1 MHAPRHAAQSTSA
14 QEARFHTF
22 LIGFARTHLYGV
34 ASQSG
39 GPFKPPA
46 LLLGHHEQ
54 LGQALLH
61 DPGEAL
67 VVQAHQGIVHALQ
80 HWTQKTEALSG
91 ERLTADSEATATR
104 AGPAPAIRAVGLK
117 PC

>member
-22 LIGFARTHLYGV
+22 LIDSGGFARTHLYGV

-39 GPFKPPA
+39 SPFKPPA

-67 VVQAHQGIVHALQ
+67 VVQAHQGVVHALQ
-80 HWTQKTEALSG
+80 HWTEETEPLSG
-91 ERLTADSEATATR
+91 ERLTADSEAKPP
-104 AGPAPAIRAVGLK
+104 GPGLHQ
-117 PC
+117 P